1 MLYDLNIK
9 NMDNNDYLIFHNI
22 NPSKSEEKHYES
34 LYEELLEKCNPNN
47 FMQPYD
53 KEKVDTA
60 NTIFAEL
67 RNDPN
72 ATDYDLKEIRLKA
85 VQKLGIHISTQK
97 ILDYLTKYCDPKRY
111 TDRDPY
117 DAELVFQANAL
128 YSQILDN
135 KDDIFELEKIEIL
148 ARPLI
153 DSENERKRQI
163 EREQEEIERQKKLK
177 EEEEKE
183 EKKKALTKFH
193 REQFL
198 GLLYP
203 IILILLII
211 CATYIIYDNT
221 QTGTSAAENSF
232 SAPISNDYYDEF
244 YIDTIN
250 VVEVVEEV
258 VSDY

>member
-1 MLYDLNIK
+1 MAD
-9 NMDNNDYLIFHNI
+9 NDYLIFHNI
-22 NPSKSEEKHYES
+22 TPSKSEEKHYES

-67 RNDPN
+67 RSNPY
-72 ATDYDLKEIRLKA
+72 ATDYELKEVRLKA
-85 VQKLGIHISTQK
+85 VQKLGIHISTQR
-97 ILDYLTKYCDPKRY
+97 ILDYLMKYCDPQRY

-117 DAELVFQANAL
+117 DAELVNQANAL

-163 EREQEEIERQKKLK
+163 ERKQEEIERQKKLK
-177 EEEEKE
+177 EEE
-183 EKKKALTKFH
+183 KKKASTKFL
-193 REQFL
+193 RDLYL
-198 GLLYP
+198 GLLCP
-203 IILILLII
+203 IILILLI
-211 CATYIIYDNT
+211 CATFIICDNT

-232 SAPISNDYYDEF
+232 SAPISDDYYDEF
-244 YIDTIN
+244 YIDTTN

>member
-1 MLYDLNIK
+1 
-9 NMDNNDYLIFHNI
+9 MDNNDYLIFHNI
-22 NPSKSEEKHYES
+22 TPSKSEEKQYES

-67 RNDPN
+67 RSNPY
-72 ATDYDLKEIRLKA
+72 ATDYELKEVRLKA
-85 VQKLGIHISTQK
+85 VQKLGIHISTQR
-97 ILDYLTKYCDPKRY
+97 ILDYLTKYCDPQRY

-153 DSENERKRQI
+153 NSENERKRQMEI
-163 EREQEEIERQKKLK
+163 LQLENAKRISDEQRRKELKVEKLIWITLAIFSGLALIASAIDK
-177 EEEEKE
+177 L
-183 EKKKALTKFH
+183 LTK
-193 REQFL
+193 
-198 GLLYP
+198 
-203 IILILLII
+203 
-211 CATYIIYDNT
+211 
-221 QTGTSAAENSF
+221 
-232 SAPISNDYYDEF
+232 
-244 YIDTIN
+244 
-250 VVEVVEEV
+250 
-258 VSDY
+258 

>member
-1 MLYDLNIK
+1 ME
-9 NMDNNDYLIFHNI
+9 NNDYLIFHNI
-22 NPSKSEEKHYES
+22 TPSKSEEKQYES

-67 RNDPN
+67 RSNPY
-72 ATDYDLKEIRLKA
+72 ATDYELKEVRLKA

-97 ILDYLTKYCDPKRY
+97 ILDYLMKYCDPQRY

-148 ARPLI
+148 AKPLI
-153 DSENERKRQI
+153 NSENERKRQMEI
-163 EREQEEIERQKKLK
+163 LQLEKRVREAKRISDEQRREELKVKKLIWITL
-177 EEEEKE
+177 
-183 EKKKALTKFH
+183 AI
-193 REQFL
+193 FL
-198 GLLYP
+198 GLA
-203 IILILLII
+203 LI
-211 CATYIIYDNT
+211 A
-221 QTGTSAAENSF
+221 SA
-232 SAPISNDYYDEF
+232 IDSNF
-244 YIDTIN
+244 
-250 VVEVVEEV
+250 
-258 VSDY
+258 

>member
-1 MLYDLNIK
+1 
-9 NMDNNDYLIFHNI
+9 MDNNDYLIFHNI
-22 NPSKSEEKHYES
+22 TPSKSEEKQYES

-67 RNDPN
+67 RSNPY
-72 ATDYDLKEIRLKA
+72 ATDYELKEVRLKA
-85 VQKLGIHISTQK
+85 VQKLGIHISTQR
-97 ILDYLTKYCDPKRY
+97 ILDYLMKYCDPQRY

-153 DSENERKRQI
+153 DSENERKRQMEI
-163 EREQEEIERQKKLK
+163 RQRERMQEAKRIDKERWRKQY
-177 EEEEKE
+177 EEEK
-183 EKKKALTKFH
+183 KLIKGVWRCIAITITT
-193 REQFL
+193 
-198 GLLYP
+198 
-203 IILILLII
+203 IIVLALII
-211 CATYIIYDNT
+211 SVLDSIL
-221 QTGTSAAENSF
+221 
-232 SAPISNDYYDEF
+232 
-244 YIDTIN
+244 
-250 VVEVVEEV
+250 
-258 VSDY
+258 